1 MGLGKT
7 IKKAVQKP
15 IKDVKKGMDKSFKK
29 GITSLVKVFK
39 KIVIPLMAALN
50 KVLKFMKFIGDILK
64 NVLKKITDFALS
76 IYAYIRCVIRIISNF
91 QKCVIFYILDVIK
104 YLILYFPLLI
114 VQIVMILCK
123 MKIPNMKDLK
133 KIIYQ
138 LDKLLSW
145 PASIQYD
152 CFTCKKVKET
162 PRRMKLVNTLMNGAE
177 NFFKKSNINFHFI
190 TILLFS
196 LSLFI
201 LIVNYLVS
209 FIITSNRIKK
219 EVPLNPAS

>member
-50 KVLKFMKFIGDILK
+50 KVLKFMKFIGDMIK
-64 NVLKKITDFALS
+64 NVMKKITDFALS
-76 IYAYIRCVIRIISNF
+76 IYAYIKCSIRILLNF
-91 QKCVIFYILDVIK
+91 QKCIIFYILDILK
-104 YLILYFPLLI
+104 YLVLYFPLLI
-114 VQIVMILCK
+114 VQIVMMMSK
-123 MKIPNMKDLK
+123 MKMPNMKDLK
-133 KIIYQ
+133 KIIYKIDQ
-138 LDKLLSW
+138 FLKW
-145 PASIQYD
+145 PDSIHYD
-152 CFTCKKVKET
+152 CYSCKKKKNA
-162 PRRMKLVNTLMNGAE
+162 PRKLKIMKQLGNYAE
-177 NFFKKSNINFHFI
+177 KIFHKSNINFHFI

-201 LIVNYLVS
+201 VIVNYFMS
-209 FIITSNRIKK
+209 FIIKS
-219 EVPLNPAS
+219 